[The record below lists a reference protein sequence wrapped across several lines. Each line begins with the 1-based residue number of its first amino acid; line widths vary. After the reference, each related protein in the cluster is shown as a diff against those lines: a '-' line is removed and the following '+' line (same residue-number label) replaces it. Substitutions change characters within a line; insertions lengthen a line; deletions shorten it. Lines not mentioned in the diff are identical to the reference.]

1 MNTKQGVAVVLG
13 LLLLV
18 GSAPAGA
25 QEYKLGPGDVLDVIV
40 LGEPSV
46 TGAFAVG
53 LDGTITLSMG
63 GRIPVAGLTLTQAT
77 EKVSSALKDFI
88 RDPQVTVSLRQ
99 AATRREF
106 VYLVGHVAKTGAFE
120 MPAGRSIGE
129 LIALSGGYTQGA
141 ALTEA
146 MIIRKDTM
154 IRVNL
159 ADVLLQG
166 NASANTP
173 LESGDLVIVPEV
185 KNRVVVM
192 GQVAKPGSYYLATGE
207 RLIDVLSA
215 AGFPTPQAKTSEIGI
230 IRQGT
235 GKPTVTPVDL
245 EKFKQGDMSQNPA
258 LLGGDVVYVPE
269 KAKGLDWNTVLQTI
283 FPFIL
288 LFK

>member
-1 MNTKQGVAVVLG
+1 MQGVAVALG

-18 GSAPAGA
+18 GVAPASS
-25 QEYKLGPGDVLDVIV
+25 QEYKVGPGDVLDIIV

-46 TGAFAVG
+46 TGAFGVG
-53 LDGTITLSMG
+53 ADGTITLSMG
-63 GRIPVAGLTLTQAT
+63 GRVPVAGLTLPQAT
-77 EKVSSALKDFI
+77 EKVSAALKDYI
-88 RDPQVTVSLRQ
+88 RDPQVVVSLRQ

-106 VYLVGHVAKTGAFE
+106 VYLVGQVSKTGAFE

-129 LIALSGGYTQGA
+129 LIAVAGGYTQGA
-141 ALTEA
+141 ALTQA

-154 IRVNL
+154 IRVDL
-159 ADVLLQG
+159 AQVLLEG

-192 GQVAKPGSYYLATGE
+192 GQVAKPGSYYLAGGE

-215 AGFPTPQAKTSEIGI
+215 AGFPTPQAKTNEIGI
-230 IRQGT
+230 IRQGA

-245 EKFKQGDMSQNPA
+245 DKFKKGDMSQNPA
-258 LLGGDVVYVPE
+258 LLAGDVVYVPE
-269 KAKGLDWNTVLQTI
+269 KARGLDWNTVLQTI